1 MKALVSTWRPITI
14 RWDKVKVSF
23 TFFLL
28 FSFLT
33 TLQIFD
39 TRRYDVVVMGAEK
52 SRELDGMHTAI
63 AALPNVFKKQRP
75 FEPHCTI
82 AYTQL
87 EFSAKVKKLTSAP
100 KPRGGGGKAKG
111 KGGKGAG
118 GDAISG
124 NGGAGGGAQSLALDS
139 CVITEAEFVWRD
151 GHTTT
156 LVLGSDNRAK

>member
-87 EFSAKVKKLTSAP
+87 EFSAKVKKLASAP
-100 KPRGGGGKAKG
+100 KPRGGGGNAKG

-118 GDAISG
+118 GDASSG
-124 NGGAGGGAQSLALDS
+124 NGGAQSLALDS

>member
-1 MKALVSTWRPITI
+1 VSTWRPITI

>member
-1 MKALVSTWRPITI
+1 MAADHYSVGQSEG
-14 RWDKVKVSF
+14 
-23 TFFLL
+23 FFYLSPTL
-28 FSFLT
+28 FSSSPP
-33 TLQIFD
+33 LQIFD

-87 EFSAKVKKLTSAP
+87 EFSAKVKKLASAP
-100 KPRGGGGKAKG
+100 KPRGGGGNAKG

-118 GDAISG
+118 GDASSG
-124 NGGAGGGAQSLALDS
+124 NGGAQSLALDS

-156 LVLGSDNRAK
+156 LVLGSDNSDK